1 MKGKRTVLMAPAAL
15 AIIALVIAGCG
26 SSSSS
31 NNNVSASPPAA
42 SVKAATPSGG
52 SATVGVRT
60 GGLGTYLVDS
70 QGRTLYV
77 FGKDTGTTSMCSGAC
92 ASNWPPA
99 TTSGR
104 PKAGSKVDQAMLG
117 TSKRSDGT
125 SQLTYNG
132 HPLYRY
138 AGDAAAGDTNGQGLT
153 FFGGTWN
160 VVSPAGQK
168 IEGQATTS
176 SMNGGGYGY

>member
-1 MKGKRTVLMAPAAL
+1 MKGKRTVLMAVAAV
-15 AIIALVIAGCG
+15 AIIALAIAGCG
-26 SSSSS
+26 SSD
-31 NNNVSASPPAA
+31 NNVSASPPAA
-42 SVKAATPSGG
+42 SVKASTPSGG
-52 SATVGVRT
+52 SATVNLRT

-77 FGKDTGTTSMCSGAC
+77 FGKDTGTKSMCSGAC
-92 ASNWPPA
+92 ASEWPPA
-99 TTSGR
+99 TASGR
-104 PKAGSKVDQAMLG
+104 PKAGSKVDPALLG

-138 AGDAAAGDTNGQGLT
+138 AGDAAAGGTNGQGLT

-168 IEGQATTS
+168 IDGQATTS
-176 SMNGGGYGY
+176 SMNGGGGYGY

>member
-1 MKGKRTVLMAPAAL
+1 MKGKRTVLMAPAAV
-15 AIIALVIAGCG
+15 AIIALAIAGCG
-26 SSSSS
+26 SSG
-31 NNNVSASPPAA
+31 NNVKASPPAA
-42 SVKAATPSGG
+42 SVKASAPSGG
-52 SATVGVRT
+52 SATVAVRT
-60 GGLGTYLVDS
+60 GGLGSYLVDS

-77 FGKDTGTTSMCSGAC
+77 FDKDTGTKSMCSGAC
-92 ASNWPPA
+92 ASNWPPS

-104 PKAGSKVDQAMLG
+104 PKAGSKVDEALLG
-117 TSKRSDGT
+117 TSTRSDGT

-138 AGDAAAGDTNGQGLT
+138 AGDAASGDTNGQGLT
-153 FFGGTWN
+153 AFGGSWH

>member
-1 MKGKRTVLMAPAAL
+1 MKGKRTVLMALAAV
-15 AIIALVIAGCG
+15 AIIALAIAGCG
-26 SSSSS
+26 SSG
-31 NNNVSASPPAA
+31 NDNVSASPPAA
-42 SVKAATPSGG
+42 GVKPATPSGG
-52 SATVGVRT
+52 SAT
-60 GGLGTYLVDS
+60 YLVDA

-77 FGKDTGTTSMCSGAC
+77 FGKDTGTKSMCSGAC
-92 ASNWPPA
+92 AGEWPPA
-99 TTSGR
+99 TANGH

-168 IEGQATTS
+168 IEGHAATS
-176 SMNGGGYGY
+176 SMNGSGGYGY

>member
-1 MKGKRTVLMAPAAL
+1 MKGKRTVLMALAAV
-15 AIIALVIAGCG
+15 AIIALAIAGCG
-26 SSSSS
+26 SSG
-31 NNNVSASPPAA
+31 NDNVSASPPAA
-42 SVKAATPSGG
+42 SVKPATPNGG

-60 GGLGTYLVDS
+60 GGLGTYLVDA

-77 FGKDTGTTSMCSGAC
+77 FGKDTGTKSMCSGAC
-92 ASNWPPA
+92 ASEWPPA
-99 TTSGR
+99 TASGR
-104 PKAGSKVDQAMLG
+104 PKAGSKVDQALLG

-168 IEGQATTS
+168 IEGHAATS
-176 SMNGGGYGY
+176 SMNGSGGYGY

>member
-1 MKGKRTVLMAPAAL
+1 MRGKRTVLMALAAV
-15 AIIALVIAGCG
+15 AIIARAIAGCG
-26 SSSSS
+26 SSG
-31 NNNVSASPPAA
+31 NDNVSASPPAA
-42 SVKAATPSGG
+42 SVKPATTSGG

-60 GGLGTYLVDS
+60 GGLGTYLVDA

-77 FGKDTGTTSMCSGAC
+77 FGKDTGTKSMCSGAC

-99 TTSGR
+99 TTSGH

-117 TSKRSDGT
+117 TSTRSDGT
-125 SQLTYNG
+125 TQLTYNG

-168 IEGQATTS
+168 IAGQATTS
-176 SMNGGGYGY
+176 SMSGGRYGY